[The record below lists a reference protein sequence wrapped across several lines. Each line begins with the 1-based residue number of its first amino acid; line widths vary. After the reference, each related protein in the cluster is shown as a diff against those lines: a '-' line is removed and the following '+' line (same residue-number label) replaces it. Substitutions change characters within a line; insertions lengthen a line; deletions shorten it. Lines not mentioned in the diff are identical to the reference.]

1 MLRHFVQYRS
11 HDMAFDLA
19 QIHQAGF
26 VGSGQVSSLLPEQDD
41 ARDLFGHDCDFGI
54 CSTMGFGSR
63 QRRATGQAAD
73 LRPRQNQ
80 KTGVVGQIGKPRRSL
95 DEIPAQ
101 KLVPGAHLPSRR
113 PKEQAAEIT
122 SPAVADQILEVLPI
136 MRR

>member
-63 QRRATGQAAD
+63 QRRATGHEGRIRAAGSERSQED
-73 LRPRQNQ
+73 RQE
-80 KTGVVGQIGKPRRSL
+80 SL
-95 DEIPAQ
+95 GE
-101 KLVPGAHLPSRR
+101 
-113 PKEQAAEIT
+113 
-122 SPAVADQILEVLPI
+122 
-136 MRR
+136 